1 MDPRVQP
8 VHPDSAEDSTA
19 RSTPELRRSTP
30 RWALGLSLGL
40 NVLLLAMWMADRSGG
55 LPREGSAATGAAP
68 APSANPAEMSKRE
81 LDPERLLQQVN
92 PVGGFNLQAHY
103 GDLGP
108 RLIQAG
114 AIDPDRF
121 VQVYQKAGRP
131 LTADQLTALV
141 DGSDAPV
148 VINRENSH
156 FLLNFFWALGL
167 ANRSPLLED
176 GPLMSYS
183 KGDVGRFASTGGW
196 TLGARPATDLY
207 SSANILELTLQQH
220 DLVERVAS
228 HVYRPCCDNHA
239 AFPDC
244 NHGMAM
250 LGLLQLLAS
259 QGASEGEML
268 EAAKHANSFWFPQQA
283 MEVAAFF
290 QATQGLAYEQVAPS
304 DAIGRDVFSGTGFNR
319 LHRWLADNGLL
330 REAPSQGGSCGV

>member
-1 MDPRVQP
+1 MEQRLQP
-8 VHPDSAEDSTA
+8 AEADSAENSTA
-19 RSTPELRRSTP
+19 KSTRELRQPIP
-30 RWALGLSLGL
+30 RWPLGLSLGL
-40 NVLLLAMWMADRSGG
+40 NVLLLALWMADRSGR
-55 LPREGSAATGAAP
+55 LPRDANAASGAAP
-68 APSANPAEMSKRE
+68 ALATFAARE
-81 LDPERLLQQVN
+81 SDIGLDPERLLEQVN
-92 PVGGFNLQAHY
+92 PVAGFNLHAHY

-121 VQVYQKAGRP
+121 EEVYQEAGRP
-131 LTADQLTALV
+131 LTADQLAALMN
-141 DGSDAPV
+141 GSDAPV
-148 VINRENSH
+148 VIDRESSR
-156 FLLNFFWALGL
+156 FLLNLFWALGL

-183 KGDVGRFASTGGW
+183 EGDIGRFASTGGW

-207 SSANILELTLQQH
+207 SSANILELTAQQH

-228 HVYRPCCDNHA
+228 RVYRPCCDNHA

-283 MEVAAFF
+283 MEVAAFYSV
-290 QATQGLAYEQVAPS
+290 TQGLDYEQVAAS

>member
-1 MDPRVQP
+1 MEQPGQP
-8 VHPDSAEDSTA
+8 VQAESAENAKAGS
-19 RSTPELRRSTP
+19 RPRLRRAMP
-30 RWALGLSLGL
+30 WLGLGLSLVF
-40 NVLLLAMWMADRSGG
+40 NALLLALWMSDRSGG
-55 LPREGSAATGAAP
+55 LPFERKAAVSASPTSATPDSVVPNSGP
-68 APSANPAEMSKRE
+68 
-81 LDPERLLQQVN
+81 DPEWLLEQVN
-92 PVGGFNLQAHY
+92 PVAGFSLHAHY

-114 AIDPDRF
+114 AIDPNRF
-121 VQVYQKAGRP
+121 EEVYQEAGRP

-148 VINRENSH
+148 VIDRENGH

-167 ANRSPLLED
+167 VNRSVLLED

-183 KGDVGRFASTGGW
+183 EGDIGRFASTGGW
-196 TLGARPATDLY
+196 TLGARPATELY
-207 SSANILELTLQQH
+207 SSASILELTPEQH

-259 QGASEGEML
+259 QGASEGQML
-268 EAAKHANSFWFPQQA
+268 ESAKYANSFWFPQQA

-290 QATQGLAYEQVAPS
+290 RVTQGLAYEEVEAG
-304 DAIGRDVFSGTGFNR
+304 DAVGRERFSGTGFNDM
-319 LHRWLADNGLL
+319 HRWLAENGLL
-330 REAPSQGGSCGV
+330 QEAPRQGGGCGV